1 MKKTLAEIITFINNK
16 AVYSEMINKLALT
29 RIPASQSLVFWY
41 EFIVWTVCGNVISSN
56 P

>member
-1 MKKTLAEIITFINNK
+1 MGRKAGKDSLEAIKSNREVII
-16 AVYSEMINKLALT
+16 KLALT

-41 EFIVWTVCGNVISSN
+41 EFIVMTVCGNVISSN